1 MENVIQRTSC
11 RKLTRAQRRR
21 IKKLAKRVDRVT
33 QAGRLF
39 FEHGPDR
46 QHHVR
51 LAEECGDRARRPGC
65 RRGSAR
71 WRAAE
76 GGEYAVGF
84 EELIEMTGTPSFFW
98 PLPLHSYDLVVIDP
112 PWHFKTWSQA
122 GQTSKSASKQ
132 YRTMPLAAIMALPV
146 RELLKPDAIVYLWA
160 TGAMLRHALATL
172 RAWGIVYKTSFVW
185 RKITR
190 NGKVRWGT
198 GRWAQSGHELLLLG
212 VVGRP
217 RCFLLPSIFDGLARE
232 HSRKPD
238 EFYRMVTE
246 CTPGLRRADLFARE
260 RRKGWDVWGDE
271 VDRFTTGDPQS
282 TVTLSERPSGHGGLY
297 LPVTRPTTIDDDNI
311 ADAAERNERAAYIGI
326 RQPGTLES
334 RPAKSDGV
342 TPAPR
347 SPRAKQHSAAV
358 GKPAQT

>member
-1 MENVIQRTSC
+1 
-11 RKLTRAQRRR
+11 
-21 IKKLAKRVDRVT
+21 
-33 QAGRLF
+33 
-39 FEHGPDR
+39 
-46 QHHVR
+46 
-51 LAEECGDRARRPGC
+51 
-65 RRGSAR
+65 
-71 WRAAE
+71 
-76 GGEYAVGF
+76 
-84 EELIEMTGTPSFFW
+84 MTATPSFCW

-112 PWHFKTWSQA
+112 PWHFETWSQA

-160 TGAMLRHALATL
+160 TGAMLLHALATL

-246 CTPGLRRADLFARE
+246 RTPGLRRADLFARE
-260 RRKGWDVWGDE
+260 RREGWDVWGDE
-271 VDRFTTGDPQS
+271 VGRFPTGDPQS
-282 TVTLSERPSGHGGLY
+282 TVAFSERPSGHGGLY
-297 LPVTRPTTIDDDNI
+297 LPV
-311 ADAAERNERAAYIGI
+311 
-326 RQPGTLES
+326 S
-334 RPAKSDGV
+334 RGYTGKTEIHRISRKRGV
-342 TPAPR
+342 
-347 SPRAKQHSAAV
+347 S
-358 GKPAQT
+358 